1 MKYLLLTAI
10 KCYWLIIPP
19 NKRRT
24 CLFKKSCSHFV
35 FDATATHGLLIGLKA
50 LNYRF
55 RNCRAGTLF
64 FTDPHTGKTMI
75 VLPNKDII
83 AEEEISEIIITRHLK
98 QALK

>member
-1 MKYLLLTAI
+1 MPA
-10 KCYWLIIPP
+10 

-35 FDATATHGLLIGLKA
+35 FDATSNHGLLYGLKA

-64 FTDPHTGKTMI
+64 FNDPHTGKITI
-75 VLPNKDII
+75 VLPNKDTI
-83 AEEEISEIIITRHLK
+83 AEEDISEIIIANQLK